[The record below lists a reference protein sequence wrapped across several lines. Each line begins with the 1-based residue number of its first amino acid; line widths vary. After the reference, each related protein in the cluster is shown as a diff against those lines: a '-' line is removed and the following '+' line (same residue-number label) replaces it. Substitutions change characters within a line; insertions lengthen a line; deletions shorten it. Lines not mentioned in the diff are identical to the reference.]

1 MRLAHSLEE
10 VYDFIDY
17 WAEQRTSL
25 PVATDGVVL
34 KVDSLRQQERLGF
47 TAKSPRWAIAY
58 KYPAQRA
65 LTKLLGVSYQVGRTG
80 AITPVANME
89 PVLLAGTTVRRASLH
104 NADVMAGL
112 NLHVGDMVYV
122 EKAGEI
128 IPQIVGKEETTSASE
143 AVSGNAESLQFP
155 ALCPECGTPLVR
167 YEGEAA
173 HYCPNSLTCSP
184 QIKGRIEHF
193 ISRDMMNIDSLGP
206 ETVDELFS
214 RRLIHDASDLYKLTL
229 QDLLAIDGI
238 REKSATKLLDA
249 IEKSKTVAYYRVI
262 YALGIRF
269 VGKVASKNIARH
281 FSSVDALRAASL
293 EELLA
298 IDGVGEKIARSI
310 MEYFADERNCA
321 FVERLRE
328 AGVKMDEGKNAG
340 SDSPEASAG
349 SQSAVLQ
356 GENIVISGTF
366 AQHSREEYAAL
377 IEAHGGKNV
386 SSISSKTTFVLAG
399 ENMGPSKR
407 GKAENLGIPLVSEA
421 DFLQRIG
428 ETFADKKESVTPVV
442 PPEILTLFPLD

>member
-1 MRLAHSLEE
+1 
-10 VYDFIDY
+10 
-17 WAEQRTSL
+17 
-25 PVATDGVVL
+25 
-34 KVDSLRQQERLGF
+34 
-47 TAKSPRWAIAY
+47 
-58 KYPAQRA
+58 
-65 LTKLLGVSYQVGRTG
+65 
-80 AITPVANME
+80 ME

-104 NADVMAGL
+104 NADVMAGF
-112 NLHVGDMVYV
+112 NLHVGDRVYV

-128 IPQIVGKEETTSASE
+128 IPQIVGKEEAVSASE
-143 AVSGNAESLQFP
+143 EEAGNAELLQFP
-155 ALCPECGTPLVR
+155 MLCPECGTPLVR

-173 HYCPNSLTCSP
+173 HYCPNSLTCPP

-193 ISRDMMNIDSLGP
+193 IARDMMNIDSLGP

-214 RRLIHDASDLYKLTL
+214 RGLIHDASDLYKLTL
-229 QDLLAIDGI
+229 QDLLRIDGI
-238 REKSATKLLDA
+238 REKSATKLLNA
-249 IEKSKTVAYYRVI
+249 IEKSKGVPYYRVI

-281 FSSVDALRAASL
+281 FPSVDALKAASL

-328 AGVKMDEGKNAG
+328 GGVKMDDGKAAASG
-340 SDSPEASAG
+340 SIDTVMAA
-349 SQSAVLQ
+349 SQSALLQ
-356 GENIVISGTF
+356 GESIVISGTF
-366 AQHSREEYAAL
+366 ARHSREEYAAL

-407 GKAENLGIPLVSEA
+407 TKAENLGIPLVSEA

-428 ETFADKKESVTPVV
+428 ESERSEEEKAE
-442 PPEILTLFPLD
+442 PEVQAASQMSLFPLD